1 MPSKLKCDK
10 KVVKHMQ
17 KSVNTKIMP
26 LREMSG
32 GREGWHTLF
41 SLLDRDLEVKSTE
54 CIWTLIIFT
63 IYKNNDVA
71 GVWSIILPCILRR

>member
-1 MPSKLKCDK
+1 MHYEFIFNKGVIFKYTCVNAYEYVKHLWKISSVPSKLKCDK

-32 GREGWHTLF
+32 GREGVAYL
-41 SLLDRDLEVKSTE
+41 V
-54 CIWTLIIFT
+54 FT
-63 IYKNNDVA
+63 A
-71 GVWSIILPCILRR
+71 W